1 VSAVPRA
8 RLLTPAFLLVA
19 SSMFAYFLSVGALL
33 PALPRY
39 VQGPL
44 AGGSV
49 SVGFAVGS
57 FSIATTLL
65 RPLAGLIGD
74 RRGRRLIVVA
84 GAAVAALSIFG
95 YGLSES
101 FALLIAMR
109 LLNGV
114 GEALFFTGAASIVTD
129 LAPEERQAEALSLAS
144 TAVYTGLVVG
154 PFLGES
160 VLGDGRFASVW
171 IVAGVCAVVAAL
183 LGAGLPETRPP
194 RVAPGRTRFFHP
206 AALLPGV
213 IIAAS
218 VWGFAAFSTF
228 VPLYALELGLNG
240 SRYVFALF
248 SVVVI
253 GIRTFGARLPDALGV
268 RRAASASLLSSIAGL
283 VVIGLWGT
291 VAGLLI
297 GTVIAAVG
305 QALAFPA
312 LMSMAIRR
320 APDSERASVVGTFTS
335 FFDLGFGLGPLA
347 MGLVAAAFDYQ
358 AVFLA
363 SAAVA
368 AGGLWLLLG
377 LRVGAAEPSE
387 RAPRAQE
394 A

>member
-1 VSAVPRA
+1 
-8 RLLTPAFLLVA
+8 
-19 SSMFAYFLSVGALL
+19 MFAYFVSVGALL

-44 AGGSV
+44 GGGSV
-49 SVGFAVGS
+49 SVGLAVGS

-84 GAAVAALSIFG
+84 GAAVAGLSIFG

-101 FALLIAMR
+101 FTLLIAMR

-160 VLGDGRFASVW
+160 VLGDGRFSSVW
-171 IVAGVCAVVAAL
+171 ILAGVCAVVAAL

-194 RVAPGRTRFFHP
+194 KSDTPGRTRFFHP

-253 GIRTFGARLPDALGV
+253 SIRTFGAKLPDALGV
-268 RRAASASLLSSIAGL
+268 RRAASASLLTSIAGL
-283 VVIGLWGT
+283 VVMGLWGT

-320 APDSERASVVGTFTS
+320 APASERASVVGTFTS

-347 MGLVAAAFDYQ
+347 MGLVAAAFDYR

-363 SAAVA
+363 SAGVA
-368 AGGLWLLLG
+368 AGGRWLLLG
-377 LRVGAAEPSE
+377 LRVGAVE
-387 RAPRAQE
+387 RPAPAPRPRSVRE
-394 A
+394 RGEP

>member
-1 VSAVPRA
+1 VSAAPRA

-19 SSMFAYFLSVGALL
+19 SSMFAYFVSVGALL

-49 SVGFAVGS
+49 SVGLAVGS
-57 FSIATTLL
+57 FSVATTIL

-95 YGLSES
+95 YGLSDS

-160 VLGDGRFASVW
+160 VLGDGRFSSVW
-171 IVAGVCAVVAAL
+171 ILAGVCAVVAAL

-194 RVAPGRTRFFHP
+194 REVPSRTRFFHP

-253 GIRTFGARLPDALGV
+253 SIRTFGAKLPDDLGV
-268 RRAASASLLSSIAGL
+268 RRAASASLLASIAGL
-283 VVIGLWGT
+283 AVIGLWGT
-291 VAGLLI
+291 VAGLLT

-312 LMSMAIRR
+312 LMSMAIRG

-347 MGLVAAAFDYQ
+347 MGLVAAAFDYR

-377 LRVGAAEPSE
+377 LRVGAAERSE
-387 RAPRAQE
+387 RSRRAQE
-394 A
+394 T